1 MSAQEV
7 HGVRRSLE
15 AAATVALAST
25 LVLAVG
31 CGVSGAS
38 TGSSR
43 KPTKSPITIALI
55 SSTTGVAGPQYQR
68 APEGFLARV
77 ALQNA
82 NGGIDGHKLNGVVI
96 NDAGNYTQEASIVE
110 GAVQTKGAI
119 GVVSVTPFMFEA
131 YRWLQQNHIPVTG
144 SSADG
149 GEWGTPKNT
158 NMFPSDDGAQ
168 TPDSPA
174 TSALSTLMKKVG
186 ARSVA
191 SLGYSISPLSSQA
204 AKNYTAEAK
213 HAGLKT
219 PYLDTSVTFGATDFT
234 AEALA
239 IKKAGADLVTPS
251 LDDNSNFALLQDLRN
266 AGSKAKGLLAT
277 GLEPTAVGSS
287 SWTALQGS
295 YFFEVWVPT
304 QLHTAATTTMQA
316 ALKKYEG
323 VPTSTFPDWSV
334 YESWL
339 GATLMIKGL
348 LKDGPNPTSQG
359 VIGALRKVT
368 SYNGNGLLSH
378 PIDYAALA
386 KKKYGPT
393 CIYYLQA
400 QKSGF
405 VPVSTSPICGT
416 AIPGTGTTS
425 ATG

>member
-7 HGVRRSLE
+7 HSVRRSLR
-15 AAATVALAST
+15 AATTVAVTGT

-31 CGVSGAS
+31 YGVSGAA

-43 KPTKSPITIALI
+43 QPTKSPITIALI

-68 APEGFLARV
+68 AAEGFKARV

-82 NGGIDGHKLNGVVI
+82 NGGIDGHQLNGIVI
-96 NDAGNYTQEASIVE
+96 NDAGNYTQEASIVQ

-119 GVVSVTPFMFEA
+119 GIVSDTPFMFEA

-149 GEWGTPKNT
+149 SEWGTPKNT
-158 NMFPSDDGAQ
+158 NMFPSDDGYQ
-168 TPDSPA
+168 TPNAPA
-174 TSALSTLMKKVG
+174 TAAFSTLMKKVG
-186 ARSVA
+186 AKSVA

-204 AKNYTAEAK
+204 AKNYTAAAK

-219 PYLDTSVTFGATDFT
+219 PYLDTAVTFGATDFT
-234 AEALA
+234 SEALA
-239 IKKAGADLVTPS
+239 VKKSGADLVTPTM
-251 LDDNSNFALLQDLRN
+251 DDNSNFALLQDLRN

-295 YFFEVWVPT
+295 YFFQVWVPT
-304 QLHTAATTTMQA
+304 QLHTKATSTFQS
-316 ALKKYEG
+316 ALKTYEN

-348 LKDGPNPTSQG
+348 LKDGSSPTSQG
-359 VIGALRKVT
+359 IIGKLRKVT
-368 SYNGNGLLSH
+368 NFNGNGLLSH
-378 PIDYAALA
+378 PINYTALA

-393 CIYYLQA
+393 CIYYLKA
-400 QKSGF
+400 EKSGF
-405 VPVSTSPICGT
+405 VPVNKTPICGT
-416 AIPGTGTTS
+416 AIPGTGTKS